1 MTDEP
6 WWRNDPTIQAATRA
20 ALEELER
27 EPTREHANDGPDP
40 VVTELFTGAA
50 KLELAAARDDR
61 RGRRC
66 GTWTRSGALAPR
78 VSPGARSASCSGS
91 PSSRCT
97 AASVPSTN
105 AH

>member
-6 WWRNDPTIQAATRA
+6 WWKNDPTIQAATRA

-27 EPTREHANDGPDP
+27 EPTREHADDGPDP

-61 RGRRC
+61 RRA
-66 GTWTRSGALAPR
+66 ALRYVDAIR
-78 VSPGARSASCSGS
+78 GAR
-91 PSSRCT
+91 
-97 AASVPSTN
+97 AAGFSWGEIGELLGESKQSLHRRFGAVD
-105 AH
+105 